1 MISCRGPT
9 NSLAILYSFPRA
21 RITVSNAGG
30 TVRRNF
36 SHICTSRRPRSRT
49 SLVAIVKNDYAVSQ
63 FSTLPNPLFTMS
75 APADG
80 KVRQPEWHVPEG
92 KQSELKLFNTLTRSK
107 TPFIPITQ
115 RRVTWYC
122 CGPTVYDAGHMGHA
136 RNYVSTDISRRIL
149 RDYFGFDVFFV
160 QNVTDVDDKII
171 IRARQ
176 NYLYERYIEQNPT
189 VTQSVL
195 DKITESWKY
204 YAEKNLP
211 AAPTSS
217 LSAFAEW
224 ASQVD
229 VPTEAKENPKFS
241 MHLAALKSAHGALTS
256 SNDVAANGDKSSK
269 DVLEAAK
276 DVLILLLDKEEGADV
291 RDPAIFRDLPAYWE
305 RRFNDDMRALNVLP
319 PTVVT
324 RVSEYVPQI
333 VAFVTQMMANGY
345 AYEAQGSVYFDTA
358 AFEAGRKHVYAKLQ
372 PWSRGKT
379 DLIDEGEGSL
389 SIKTTA
395 DGKKSP
401 FDFALWKASKPGEP
415 EWDSPW
421 GAGRPG
427 WHIECSVMA
436 SETIGSQMDI
446 HSGGIDLA
454 FPHHDNELAQ
464 SEAYHQCQ
472 QWVNYFLHPGH
483 LHIEGLKMSKSLKN
497 FITIEDALVKYS
509 ARQLRLAFA
518 LTQWNNSLDFKEG
531 LIKEVKTVETTLNNF
546 FAVVRALIADEAAMV
561 KKGVHVR
568 QRFGQPE
575 RQLFKDLEI
584 AQADVHA
591 ALCDNLSTPQALQI
605 MISLVAKANVYIS
618 ATKAEASIPA
628 LSEVARWITRIL
640 SIFGFDGQEDAI
652 GWSSSSATATAAA
665 AGGSDLNGA
674 GAATTTQDIVMPY
687 LKALSNYRD
696 EIRRNAIAKAPY
708 SDFLQA
714 SDRVRD
720 EDLLKLGVSL
730 DDREGSQA
738 ALIKFVDKAELLAQ
752 KAEKEAKERAKAERK
767 QKAKEEEERKLRERL
782 IKGKLEPAK
791 MFISSTDEFGA
802 WDENGMPTHDKTGAE
817 LAKSRKKKLQK
828 EYDVQQKLHA
838 EYLKW
843 KEETGQEL

>member
-1 MISCRGPT
+1 MAC
-9 NSLAILYSFPRA
+9 A
-21 RITVSNAGG
+21 RRKTIG
-30 TVRRNF
+30 
-36 SHICTSRRPRSRT
+36 I
-49 SLVAIVKNDYAVSQ
+49 KAVQ
-63 FSTLPNPLFTMS
+63 H
-75 APADG
+75 AYEDKG
-80 KVRQPEWHVPEG
+80 
-92 KQSELKLFNTLTRSK
+92 
-107 TPFIPITQ
+107 TPFIPISQ
-115 RRVTWYC
+115 RKVTWYC

-176 NYLYERYIEQNPT
+176 NYLYERYAEQNP
-189 VTQSVL
+189 VLTQSVL
-195 DKITESWKY
+195 DKIMESWKY
-204 YAEKNLP
+204 YGEKNLP

-217 LSAFAEW
+217 LSAFADW
-224 ASQVD
+224 AGQVD
-229 VPTEAKENPKFS
+229 VAAEGKENPKFT
-241 MHLAALKSAHGALTS
+241 MHLSALKSAYGAMMS
-256 SNDVAANGDKSSK
+256 SNDDVVVAKSSK

-276 DVLILLLDKEEGADV
+276 DVLILLLDKEEGANV

-305 RRFNDDMRALNVLP
+305 QRFNDDMRALNVLP

-333 VAFVTQMMANGY
+333 VAFVSQMVENGY

-358 AFEAGRKHVYAKLQ
+358 AFEAGGKHVYAKLQ

-415 EWDSPW
+415 EWESPW
-421 GAGRPG
+421 GRGRPG

-436 SETIGSQMDI
+436 SETIGRQMDI

-464 SEAYHQCQ
+464 SEAYHECN
-472 QWVNYFLHPGH
+472 QWVNYFLHTGH

-497 FITIEDALVKYS
+497 FITIEDALARYS

-546 FAVVRALIADEAAMV
+546 FAVVRALVADESVIV
-561 KKGVHVR
+561 KKGGHVP
-568 QRFGQPE
+568 QRFGQLE
-575 RQLFKDLEI
+575 RQLFKDLDT

-591 ALCDNLSTPQALQI
+591 ALCDNLSTPQAIQVI
-605 MISLVAKANVYIS
+605 TWLVAKANVYLS
-618 ATKAEASIPA
+618 ATKAQASIPA

-640 SIFGFDGQEDAI
+640 SVFGFDGQEDAI
-652 GWSSSSATATAAA
+652 GWSSAGAVVVQNGTATATTT
-665 AGGSDLNGA
+665 AGG
-674 GAATTTQDIVMPY
+674 TTTEDIAMPY

-696 EIRRNAIAKAPY
+696 EIRQKAIAKAPY

-720 EDLLKLGVSL
+720 EDLLELGVSL
-730 DDREGSQA
+730 DDREGTQG

-752 KAEKEAKERAKAERK
+752 KTEKEAKEKAKAERK
-767 QKAKEEEERKLRERL
+767 QKAKEEEDRKLRERL
-782 IKGKLEPAK
+782 VKGKLDPAR
-791 MFISSTDEFGA
+791 MFTDSTDEFSA
-802 WDENGMPTHDKTGAE
+802 WDENGLPTHDRAGTE

-843 KEETGQEL
+843 KEQTGQEL